1 MNLPFFKNFN
11 KKIVPLY
18 FLVLVLRDEKAEA
31 VIFEEIESRIK
42 IVGLKEEHFS
52 TSIDE
57 ISQEELLEK
66 LDKAI
71 SVAESSLPENIQTQK
86 TIFGVKESWTDNDQ
100 IKKEYLGK
108 LKKTSEELGL
118 IPIGFLVISQ
128 AISHLL
134 QKEEGVPVS
143 AILAEINKKNV
154 TVTLLRA
161 GKSI

>member
-100 IKKEYLGK
+100 IKK
-108 LKKTSEELGL
+108 GL
-118 IPIGFLVISQ
+118 RKAIKRRWSQGACRTAVAAGFYKGTCIG
-128 AISHLL
+128 
-134 QKEEGVPVS
+134 
-143 AILAEINKKNV
+143 
-154 TVTLLRA
+154 
-161 GKSI
+161 

>member
-118 IPIGFLVISQ
+118 IPIGFLAHTQ
-128 AISHLL
+128 NT
-134 QKEEGVPVS
+134 QK
-143 AILAEINKKNV
+143 I
-154 TVTLLRA
+154 
-161 GKSI
+161 